1 MICQVQ
7 HLLFGFIIFLITSIL
22 LLYLYRPS
30 YEFFSNELTE
40 YKNEEAYKDQV
51 RKINDKF
58 EPTSGSKRPLSDL
71 LPKLDDMPESQQ
83 LLINFYT
90 LACRFPG
97 YLGPIHEGYFDA
109 DIGIKMA
116 INAGCR
122 TFVLDIDY
130 LDDCKD
136 NTKYGYF
143 PHLVVRDSQG
153 RLRIKP
159 SSNRPLC
166 NTPEHFNLRTI
177 CEKIN
182 FYAFAD
188 SCQQREDP
196 VIIVLYFLRE
206 PPGGYNS
213 KLVLDYY
220 SQVAKALSPFENRLL
235 KNELF
240 GGKFYRHQQEGG
252 LLINNIQNYNGKV
265 LIFNNANTSGFQEKQ
280 IYSTKDDLDYL
291 TNLRLYYSQT
301 KLGVTENGT
310 GSMFGILQTTDDFMT
325 IPNDRK
331 TQVKDDTKL
340 RWTICLSKDP
350 MEQVTSEVYNTITNT
365 FGVNCVPTILFNVN
379 NQFMFT
385 DKTFKI
391 YGFMPKPKELRY
403 IKPPITTPGEPNPT
417 MDARQGKL
425 LSPTI

>member
-1 MICQVQ
+1 MFHHIF
-7 HLLFGFIIFLITSIL
+7 LGFILFLITSFIIL
-22 LLYLYRPS
+22 SLYKPTYL
-30 YEFFSNELTE
+30 EHFSNQLTE
-40 YKNEEAYKDQV
+40 YKNEQAYKDQV
-51 RKINDKF
+51 KKMNDKF
-58 EPTSGSKRPLSDL
+58 EPIAGSKRPVIDL
-71 LPKLDDMPESQQ
+71 LPKLSDMPESQQ
-83 LLINFYT
+83 MLINFYS
-90 LACRFPG
+90 LACRYPG
-97 YLGPIHEGYFDA
+97 YLGPIHEGYFDP

-130 LDDCKD
+130 LDDCKG
-136 NTKYGYF
+136 NGKYEYF

-159 SSNRPLC
+159 SSNTPLC
-166 NTPEHFNLRTI
+166 NTPQHFNIRTI

-213 KLVLDYY
+213 KTVLDYY
-220 SQVAKALSPFENRLL
+220 SQVAKALSAFQNRLL
-235 KNELF
+235 TNELF
-240 GGKFYRHQQEGG
+240 GGKYYRHQQEGG
-252 LLINNIQNYNGKV
+252 LLINRINNFRGKV
-265 LIFNNANTSGFQEKQ
+265 LIFNNANTTGFKEKG
-280 IYSTKDDLDYL
+280 IYSTNDDLDYL
-291 TNLRLYYSQT
+291 TNLRLYYTQT

-310 GSMFGILQTTDDFMT
+310 GSMFGILQTADDYMT

-331 TQVKDDTKL
+331 DQVKNDTKL

-350 MEQVTSEVYNTITNT
+350 MEPITSDVYNTVTST
-365 FGVNCVPTILFNVN
+365 YGVNCIPTLLFDDN

-385 DKTFKI
+385 DKTFKT
-391 YGFMPKPKELRY
+391 YGFMPKPKQLRY
-403 IKPPITTPGEPNPT
+403 IKPPVTTPGEPNIS
-417 MDARQGKL
+417 MDARQGNL
-425 LSPTI
+425 LSPTVP